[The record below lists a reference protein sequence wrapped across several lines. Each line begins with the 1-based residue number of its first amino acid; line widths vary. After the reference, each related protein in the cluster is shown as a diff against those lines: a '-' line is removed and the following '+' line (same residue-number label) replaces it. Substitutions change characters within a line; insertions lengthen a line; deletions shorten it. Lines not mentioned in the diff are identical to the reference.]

1 MRVRD
6 SEIGYGSK
14 ELFQRT
20 RTCRRALRVRCIL
33 STGHGDPE
41 RRAFGSVLEIRKPE
55 SPARLKASFERTQ
68 VNFAPGESPGGGGVE
83 ARPTRASIAP
93 GGLLGAW
100 RESLRPIA
108 LSWRCHMALVSV
120 SGHPGC
126 RYEEVARIAAQR
138 LQFELINQLRLRKLA
153 AEEFGE
159 EAIIPP
165 KAWPALAT
173 SILARLATEH
183 HMVYCAAGG
192 ELQARYF
199 PGLLRVHVVAPE
211 NVRIGNLM
219 LDHRVDRTAARKLL
233 LDREAAD
240 RADRKAK
247 FGKTRATADL
257 FDLVVNAEALNSEQ
271 MAELIATAAT
281 SMGLAERGFLSPAAE
296 AQLQFQMRFRL
307 ARYGLKPAASASLHK
322 TIFAHHSE
330 EMFANLLDFYRIAWE
345 YEPRSFPIHTG
356 PNGEA
361 LEAFTPDFYLPE
373 FNLYVELTTMK
384 QSLVTKKNRKVRLL
398 RELYPELNIQVFYAK
413 DLENLI
419 FKYGLA
425 ARPVEA

>member
-1 MRVRD
+1 
-6 SEIGYGSK
+6 
-14 ELFQRT
+14 
-20 RTCRRALRVRCIL
+20 
-33 STGHGDPE
+33 
-41 RRAFGSVLEIRKPE
+41 
-55 SPARLKASFERTQ
+55 
-68 VNFAPGESPGGGGVE
+68 
-83 ARPTRASIAP
+83 
-93 GGLLGAW
+93 
-100 RESLRPIA
+100 
-108 LSWRCHMALVSV
+108 MALVAV

-126 RYEEVARIAAQR
+126 RFEEVARITAQR
-138 LQFELINQLRLRKLA
+138 LRFELITPSRLGKLA
-153 AEEFGE
+153 GEEFGAE
-159 EAIIPP
+159 TEIPP
-165 KAWPALAT
+165 KAWPTLAT
-173 SILARLATEH
+173 SILARLAMNDH
-183 HMVYCAAGG
+183 LVYCASGG

-219 LDHRVDRTAARKLL
+219 LDHRLERAAARQLM
-233 LDREAAD
+233 LDEEAAD

-257 FDLVVNAEALNSEQ
+257 FDMVFNAEALNSEQ
-271 MAELIATAAT
+271 MAELIANAGT
-281 SMGLAERGFLSPAAE
+281 SMGLAERGFLSPEAE
-296 AQLQFQMRFRL
+296 AQLQFQMRYRL
-307 ARYGLKPAASASLHK
+307 ARHGLRPSGRATLGKK
-322 TIFAHHSE
+322 VFAHQSE

-413 DLENLI
+413 DLQNLI

-425 ARPVEA
+425 QRPVEA